1 MRFIKRPLVIEAVQV
16 RYSEMTAKGPEYYPF
31 SESVDWITNAI
42 NDGIIT
48 ISSKN
53 ARDYA
58 VISIKTLEGT
68 MEAGPG
74 DWIIR
79 GIKGE
84 LYPCKNDIFGATY
97 ELEIA

>member
-1 MRFIKRPLVIEAVQV
+1 MRFKKRPVVIEAVQV
-16 RYSEMTAKGPEYYPF
+16 RHAEMTAKGLDCYPF
-31 SESVDWITNAI
+31 SESPIWLMNAAD
-42 NDGIIT
+42 DGTLT

-53 ARDYA
+53 ALDYA
-58 VISIKTLEGT
+58 VILIKTLEGT

-84 LYPCKNDIFGATY
+84 LYPCKADIFEATY
-97 ELEIA
+97 EIA